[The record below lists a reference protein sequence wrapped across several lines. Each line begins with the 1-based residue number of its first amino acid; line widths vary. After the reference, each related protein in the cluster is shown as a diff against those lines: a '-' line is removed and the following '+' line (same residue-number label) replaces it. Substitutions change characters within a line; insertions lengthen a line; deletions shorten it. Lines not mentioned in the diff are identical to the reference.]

1 MFEANNVNFTAAVFM
16 ILFLTLNIFT
26 AFLSVLIVDFERVNV
41 GRELLLSNAT
51 HQLTQE
57 DGCLSSTI
65 LVYCLKNSKQKYLK
79 LQNSSFLWLHNIP
92 EQLFLY
98 NSYNQLKNCNGLF
111 EKLNLNFSLHKKD
124 FLKDTFS

>member
-1 MFEANNVNFTAAVFM
+1 MFEANNVNFSAAVFM

-26 AFLSVLIVDFERVNV
+26 AFLSVLTVDFERVNV

-65 LVYCLKNSKQKYLK
+65 LVYCLKNSKQKYLNYRTA
-79 LQNSSFLWLHNIP
+79 LFSGYIIYQNNVFYITLIISS
-92 EQLFLY
+92 
-98 NSYNQLKNCNGLF
+98 KTVMV
-111 EKLNLNFSLHKKD
+111 
-124 FLKDTFS
+124 FLKS

>member
-1 MFEANNVNFTAAVFM
+1 MSDTFEANNVNFNAAVFM

-41 GRELLLSNAT
+41 GCELLLSNAT

-65 LVYCLKNSKQKYLK
+65 LVYCLKNSKQKYLNYRTA
-79 LQNSSFLWLHNIP
+79 LFSGYIIYQNNVFYITLII
-92 EQLFLY
+92 
-98 NSYNQLKNCNGLF
+98 NSKTVMV
-111 EKLNLNFSLHKKD
+111 
-124 FLKDTFS
+124 FLKS

>member
-1 MFEANNVNFTAAVFM
+1 MFEANNVNFSAAVFM

-26 AFLSVLIVDFERVNV
+26 AFLSVLIVDFGRVNV
-41 GRELLLSNAT
+41 DRELLLSNAT

-65 LVYCLKNSKQKYLK
+65 LVYCLKNSKQKYL
-79 LQNSSFLWLHNIP
+79 NYSSFLWLHNIP